1 MNNRVQLSL
10 IFEDTD
16 VYENLILP
24 AKKGRFLSELVIKLV
39 LSYYYNDD
47 VRRIVDGDIEQEDS
61 EFEERRNNLFTSIN
75 ETLAT
80 LDFLSEE
87 GHNITEGGTD
97 LVSDILAGAEKHGMA
112 EHVETDF
119 GGGYTKVNIEKR
131 PLEIADKEAEKHTN
145 IVEENSRVDKLEEK
159 VLSME
164 GMLLHVQEMLQAM
177 SGANSGS
184 SSSTE
189 KSNVSVGSSAVPVE
203 EKVAPVASLDATEDM
218 NSLLSSLGI

>member
-24 AKKGRFLSELVIKLV
+24 AKKGRFLSELMIKLV

-47 VRRIVDGDIEQEDS
+47 VRKIVDGDIEQEDS

-131 PLEIADKEAEKHTN
+131 PLEIAEKD
-145 IVEENSRVDKLEEK
+145 VEEPIKEPVENNRVDELEKK

-164 GMLLHVQEMLQAM
+164 DMLLNMQTMLQAL
-177 SGANSGS
+177 SGTNSGS
-184 SSSTE
+184 SDGVE
-189 KSNVSVGSSAVPVE
+189 KSDVSIDSSVVSVE
-203 EKVAPVASLDATEDM
+203 EEVAPVVNLDATEDM
-218 NSLLSSLGI
+218 NSLLSSLGL